1 MKTFRQALR
10 ALPRHRRLE
19 RLLRVANWHLHNRIL
34 RCRQFKIL
42 QARVRRLTDAYIEE
56 RLAHPNH

>member
-10 ALPRHRRLE
+10 SLPRHRRLE

-34 RCRQFKIL
+34 RCRKFGVL
-42 QARVRRLTDAYIEE
+42 QARVRKLTDAYITE
-56 RLAHPNH
+56 RLQNANH